1 MTANMPTIVAQGW
14 SKCGSQGVS
23 RRRSSEHWQS
33 AATKAYLEA
42 RGPVDL
48 ELDLEGFLVLEPSSV
63 SSSFVLLLRAEL
75 RLVVF

>member
-1 MTANMPTIVAQGW
+1 L
-14 SKCGSQGVS
+14 
-23 RRRSSEHWQS
+23 QS

-63 SSSFVLLLRAEL
+63 SSSFVLLLRAAL